1 MTGEEI
7 RVEITVKGRVGP
19 SLRSQFP
26 DFDQRVVPRHHILV
40 VSPGLILEALA
51 AGAVLEEHQG
61 SVERITS

>member
-26 DFDQRVVPRHHILV
+26 DFDQQVVARHHILV
-40 VSPGLILEALA
+40 VSSGLILEALA

-61 SVERITS
+61 GVERITG